1 MSATAGAGGGMSW
14 ASAVPWGDIMNN
26 NNQQSNAGKKTTYKQ
41 LDQAAYDK
49 IIYDVLSSDQGLAA
63 LAGAENMSGAYGTS
77 TKGLMAQ
84 DLSAKLAGELALLTA
99 KTVEDVEQQ
108 QVKRS
113 ALGGQASVIC
123 TALHDLGK
131 LNHFLYLEG
140 IPHFR
145 KLNPYVVY
153 GYQWWGIPVAQ
164 HIYKYPEGKVT
175 RLFTYLVNKRYNHVL
190 GYGSLLGA
198 ASVFI
203 GHPLMNLLGRIR
215 LTFSIDKEPTNVSL
229 T

>member
-1 MSATAGAGGGMSW
+1 MSATTAGATAGAAAG
-14 ASAVPWGDIMNN
+14 PWGAVIGGVAGAAVDIFGAT
-26 NNQQSNAGKKTTYKQ
+26 QDSGGTSVKSRKISQAG
-41 LDQAAYDK
+41 YDK
-49 IIYDVLSSDQGLAA
+49 IVYDILSSDQGLAA
-63 LAGAENMSGAYGTS
+63 LAGGENGAGLYGSS

-84 DLSAKLAGELALLTA
+84 DLTAKLAGELALLQSEET
-99 KTVEDVEQQ
+99 TVQKNE
-108 QVKRS
+108 K
-113 ALGGQASVIC
+113 GSVIC

-131 LNHFLYLEG
+131 LNHFLYLDG

-145 KLNPYVVY
+145 KLSPYVIY
-153 GYQWWGIPVAQ
+153 GYQWWGIPVAK

-175 RLFTYLVNKRYNHVL
+175 KLFTYLVNKRYNHVL

>member
-1 MSATAGAGGGMSW
+1 MSSTASGAAAGTAVMPGWGTAIGAVAGAAVDIFGATQDSGGTSVK
-14 ASAVPWGDIMNN
+14 SRKIS
-26 NNQQSNAGKKTTYKQ
+26 QAG
-41 LDQAAYDK
+41 YDK
-49 IIYDVLSSDQGLAA
+49 IVYDILSSDQGLAA
-63 LAGAENMSGAYGTS
+63 LAGGESGAGLFGSS

-84 DLSAKLAGELALLTA
+84 DLTAKLAGELALLQSEET
-99 KTVEDVEQQ
+99 TEQ
-108 QVKRS
+108 KNEK
-113 ALGGQASVIC
+113 GSVIC
-123 TALHDLGK
+123 TALYELGK
-131 LNHFLYLEG
+131 LNRWTYLEG

-145 KLNPYVVY
+145 KLNPYVIY

-175 RLFTYLVNKRYNHVL
+175 KLFTYLVNKRYNHVL